1 MNVTKNK
8 VHILLTVADLPLYKI
23 STLRFTFF
31 VFKKIEYSSFYN
43 RIKNYQGFCTQNS
56 EKYTI

>member
-8 VHILLTVADLPLYKI
+8 VHILLTVADL
-23 STLRFTFF
+23 
-31 VFKKIEYSSFYN
+31 
-43 RIKNYQGFCTQNS
+43 KNYQGFCTQNS